1 MSVPGVGPGLAAA
14 FLAYIGD
21 GKRFSK
27 ASEVAH
33 YVGLV
38 PRVDCSGETK
48 RYGNILP
55 GGNRALRSIIL
66 QCAWSLVRS
75 GNGGR
80 LQEKYRELTGRMSK
94 TKSAVAIARR
104 MITLLWVLVT
114 RREYYKDM
122 AKAELVKKLRY
133 YKLDC
138 MVWEALA
145 S

>member
-1 MSVPGVGPGLAAA
+1 
-14 FLAYIGD
+14 
-21 GKRFSK
+21 
-27 ASEVAH
+27 
-33 YVGLV
+33 
-38 PRVDCSGETK
+38 
-48 RYGNILP
+48 
-55 GGNRALRSIIL
+55 
-66 QCAWSLVRS
+66 VRS
-75 GNGGR
+75 ENGGR
-80 LQEKYRELTGRMSK
+80 LQENYRELTARMSK

>member
-1 MSVPGVGPGLAAA
+1 
-14 FLAYIGD
+14 
-21 GKRFSK
+21 
-27 ASEVAH
+27 
-33 YVGLV
+33 
-38 PRVDCSGETK
+38 
-48 RYGNILP
+48 
-55 GGNRALRSIIL
+55 
-66 QCAWSLVRS
+66 
-75 GNGGR
+75 
-80 LQEKYRELTGRMSK
+80 MSK

-133 YKLDC
+133 YKLDR